1 MKPIIRTSSRSVRR
15 YEFHFFFKLSKK
27 RRKKKCNDNNPSENV
42 ENIKI
47 LTRVPQTHVPHRYFP
62 SILQRRQ
69 TIVSSPLRPIQS
81 PIREARNHG
90 DHARDSRGWVKG
102 ESLQMRK
109 CVAGSQG
116 SGARSSWHSR
126 RRRPAI
132 SSTCRPYAFHWP
144 TFLEI

>member
-69 TIVSSPLRPIQS
+69 TFSAIVSSPLRPIQS

-116 SGARSSWHSR
+116 SGARSS
-126 RRRPAI
+126 
-132 SSTCRPYAFHWP
+132 
-144 TFLEI
+144 

>member
-1 MKPIIRTSSRSVRR
+1 MGEGIGRETNETNYPYIFAIRTSLRSGNSI
-15 YEFHFFFKLSKK
+15 FFFKLSKK
-27 RRKKKCNDNNPSENV
+27 RRKKTCNDDNPSENV

-116 SGARSSWHSR
+116 SGARPS
-126 RRRPAI
+126 
-132 SSTCRPYAFHWP
+132 
-144 TFLEI
+144 

>member
-1 MKPIIRTSSRSVRR
+1 MGEGIGRETNETNYPYIFAIRTSLRSGNST
-15 YEFHFFFKLSKK
+15 FFLKLSKK
-27 RRKKKCNDNNPSENV
+27 RRKKKCNDDNPSENV

-116 SGARSSWHSR
+116 SGARPS
-126 RRRPAI
+126 
-132 SSTCRPYAFHWP
+132 
-144 TFLEI
+144 

>member
-1 MKPIIRTSSRSVRR
+1 MGEGIGRETNETNYPYIFAIRTSLRSGNSI
-15 YEFHFFFKLSKK
+15 FFFKLSKK

-116 SGARSSWHSR
+116 SGARSS
-126 RRRPAI
+126 
-132 SSTCRPYAFHWP
+132 
-144 TFLEI
+144 

>member
-1 MKPIIRTSSRSVRR
+1 MGEGIGRETNETNYPYIFAIRTSLRSGNST
-15 YEFHFFFKLSKK
+15 FFLKLSKK

-116 SGARSSWHSR
+116 SGARSS
-126 RRRPAI
+126 
-132 SSTCRPYAFHWP
+132 
-144 TFLEI
+144 

>member
-1 MKPIIRTSSRSVRR
+1 MGEGIGRETNETNYPYIFAIRTSLRSGNSI
-15 YEFHFFFKLSKK
+15 FFFKLSKK

-116 SGARSSWHSR
+116 SGARPS
-126 RRRPAI
+126 
-132 SSTCRPYAFHWP
+132 
-144 TFLEI
+144 

>member
-1 MKPIIRTSSRSVRR
+1 MGEGIGRETNETNYPYIFAIRTSLRSGNSI
-15 YEFHFFFKLSKK
+15 FFFKLSKK
-27 RRKKKCNDNNPSENV
+27 RRKKKCNDDNPSENV

-69 TIVSSPLRPIQS
+69 TFSAIVSSPLRPIQS

-90 DHARDSRGWVKG
+90 DHARDSCGWVKG

-116 SGARSSWHSR
+116 SGARPS
-126 RRRPAI
+126 
-132 SSTCRPYAFHWP
+132 
-144 TFLEI
+144 

>member
-1 MKPIIRTSSRSVRR
+1 MGEGIGRETNETNYPYIFAIRTSLRSGNSI
-15 YEFHFFFKLSKK
+15 FFFKLSKK
-27 RRKKKCNDNNPSENV
+27 RRKKTCNDDNPSENV

-116 SGARSSWHSR
+116 SGARSS
-126 RRRPAI
+126 
-132 SSTCRPYAFHWP
+132 
-144 TFLEI
+144 